1 MAGLPSSDGPGGLN
15 CVSRPCPFCAI
26 GMRHDVLKDDVVSWW
41 RRRCLD
47 FLLDTDAQ
55 GDGPWLF
62 FIHAMAVRSIMRGPP
77 PPPPSEIPP
86 AQATATKQNGSVEN
100 SAGTCVGGSPGS
112 SGLAPV
118 QAPQSEHTG
127 PLPTRGNERAEHWQY
142 RGGKQGAGSWRW
154 MDAETSRR
162 LEDAY
167 LAGRDSLVLPAEEGW
182 KYLYDFRTM
191 TQTSI
196 PTGDDAP
203 TTRAVQRVTDVH
215 EV

>member
-1 MAGLPSSDGPGGLN
+1 
-15 CVSRPCPFCAI
+15 
-26 GMRHDVLKDDVVSWW
+26 
-41 RRRCLD
+41 
-47 FLLDTDAQ
+47 
-55 GDGPWLF
+55 
-62 FIHAMAVRSIMRGPP
+62 
-77 PPPPSEIPP
+77 
-86 AQATATKQNGSVEN
+86 
-100 SAGTCVGGSPGS
+100 
-112 SGLAPV
+112 
-118 QAPQSEHTG
+118 
-127 PLPTRGNERAEHWQY
+127 
-142 RGGKQGAGSWRW
+142 

-167 LAGRDSLVLPAEEGW
+167 RAGRDSVVLQAEEGW